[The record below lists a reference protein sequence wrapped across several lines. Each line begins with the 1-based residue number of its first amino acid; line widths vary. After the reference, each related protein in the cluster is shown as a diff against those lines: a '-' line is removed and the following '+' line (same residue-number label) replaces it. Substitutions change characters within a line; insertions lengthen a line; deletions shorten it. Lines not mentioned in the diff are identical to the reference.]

1 MKVYSIQLGNYC
13 IQVSPFSASISIKK
27 TLIKDKNGSY
37 IIPQTLENESSSL
50 RCEISA
56 LEQKLSS
63 LRQKYEESITA
74 CAAAHNHNIILRNM
88 LADRDNMINN
98 LVKTEKVTVENSN
111 IKQGQKKA
119 TFRAKDTHKN
129 TRASYGDAGL
139 ERRNEVFIK

>member
-1 MKVYSIQLGNYC
+1 
-13 IQVSPFSASISIKK
+13 
-27 TLIKDKNGSY
+27 
-37 IIPQTLENESSSL
+37 
-50 RCEISA
+50 
-56 LEQKLSS
+56 
-63 LRQKYEESITA
+63 
-74 CAAAHNHNIILRNM
+74 M